1 MLPVLVLGMCFFAGG
16 TRFSE
21 QGFGISTCSERAFL
35 VSFNSLPWLVAG
47 AVQLNSSLL
56 TLSVIA
62 VLLPAAFHNAVQP
75 TDGVDP
81 LTDSQE
87 GHDILSISHGV
98 STSLCVAS

>member
-1 MLPVLVLGMCFFAGG
+1 MCFFAGG

-21 QGFGISTCSERAFL
+21 QGFGISTCSERPCL
-35 VSFNSLPWLVAG
+35 VPFNSGYTWLVAG

-56 TLSVIA
+56 TLSVIG

-75 TDGVDP
+75 SDGGVDP
-81 LTDSQE
+81 LTNQQE

-98 STSLCVAS
+98 CRSL

>member
-1 MLPVLVLGMCFFAGG
+1 MLSPSRLV
-16 TRFSE
+16 
-21 QGFGISTCSERAFL
+21 
-35 VSFNSLPWLVAG
+35 PG

-75 TDGVDP
+75 TGGLDP
-81 LTDSQE
+81 LTDQQE

-98 STSLCVAS
+98 RRSLWCSILVN